1 MRINDCGLGS
11 SRIARN
17 LLKMGARDMR
27 DFLKL
32 MALISTFIFTLFV
45 TIQVAR
51 ILSIPINST
60 VGGIVIFSIACAAMF
75 VVGNIAEGRRMKEIL
90 NDMGEGLKG
99 FGVLALSFLFIA
111 ALIWGAASIP
121 SFVSSTPTW
130 ALIIIVLLTL
140 ILLSKR

>member
-1 MRINDCGLGS
+1 
-11 SRIARN
+11 
-17 LLKMGARDMR
+17 MR

-51 ILSIPINST
+51 ILSIPTNST
-60 VGGIVIFSIACAAMF
+60 VGGIIIFSIACAAMF

-90 NDMGEGLKG
+90 DDMGEGLKG